1 MNSRPLVELRGG
13 RLYLPASTHEQV
25 LESYPAVALLARDH
39 AWWLIP
45 LAAGAGGLQLK
56 QRTARG
62 DRVVESQEFFRA
74 QGLEDTH
81 EPQMLE
87 LEFEPS
93 RGAFKLVTAS
103 PHKGSDRG
111 RSA

>member
-1 MNSRPLVELRGG
+1 MGSPLVVELRAG
-13 RLYLPASTHEQV
+13 RLHVPASTYEQA
-25 LESYPAVALLARDH
+25 LQGCPAVALLERDH

-56 QRTARG
+56 LRTARG
-62 DRVVESQEFFRA
+62 DRVVEAQEFFRA

-81 EPQMLE
+81 EPRTLG

-93 RGAFKLVTAS
+93 RGAFKLVPPA
-103 PHKGSDRG
+103 PYQGG
-111 RSA
+111 